1 MLDARVS
8 YDLPLQTKRP
18 IRVSIFGNNLLDKH
32 PDETILG
39 APNLVAGRQVYGQV
53 EIHF

>member
-1 MLDARVS
+1 VS

-18 IRVSIFGNNLLDKH
+18 IRLSIFGNNLLNRH

-39 APNLVAGRQVYGQV
+39 APSLLAGRQVYGQV